1 MFELLQCSKMRIVLI
16 EDNRILADGIAST
29 LSKTGHA
36 VECFVDG
43 AAADEFL
50 ARESADLAIIDI
62 NLPSLSGLDV
72 LRRLRRREDSAP
84 VLMLTARDTTGD
96 RVTGLDAG
104 ADDYMVKPFE
114 MEELEARVRALLR
127 RRSGHQDHHRIQ
139 VGALEFDLGARRV
152 FVNGTEIK
160 LPRKELALLECLLDR
175 IGRLVSKDE
184 IADHI
189 YGIGSEA
196 EGRVVE
202 IYISRLRKHLS
213 HANVEIR
220 NARGLG
226 YMLEAISR

>member
-84 VLMLTARDTTGD
+84 VLMLTARDTAGD

-104 ADDYMVKPFE
+104 
-114 MEELEARVRALLR
+114 
-127 RRSGHQDHHRIQ
+127 
-139 VGALEFDLGARRV
+139 
-152 FVNGTEIK
+152 VNGTEIK
-160 LPRKELALLECLLDR
+160 LPRKELALLECVLDR